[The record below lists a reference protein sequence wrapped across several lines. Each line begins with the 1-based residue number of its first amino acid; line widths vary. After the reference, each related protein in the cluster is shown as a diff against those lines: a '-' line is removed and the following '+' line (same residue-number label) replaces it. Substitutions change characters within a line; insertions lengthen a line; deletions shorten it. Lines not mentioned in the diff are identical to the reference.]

1 MKMWAVFDKD
11 GEIYADACASEESA
25 WVAAWRKNICVKAD
39 AGFTCSPV
47 VVMREEVYSHV
58 CKLVAHQ
65 ASYTIVPT
73 HLNEFLKAGG

>member
-11 GEIYADACASEESA
+11 GVQMSPAMFEQEDCFCTVSSGNT
-25 WVAAWRKNICVKAD
+25 VQ
-39 AGFTCSPV
+39 PV

>member
-11 GEIYADACASEESA
+11 GKVDMPIASDSEDD
-25 WVAAWRKNICVKAD
+25 AWRAHDLFNTSR

-73 HLNEFLKAGG
+73 HLNEFLKAGE